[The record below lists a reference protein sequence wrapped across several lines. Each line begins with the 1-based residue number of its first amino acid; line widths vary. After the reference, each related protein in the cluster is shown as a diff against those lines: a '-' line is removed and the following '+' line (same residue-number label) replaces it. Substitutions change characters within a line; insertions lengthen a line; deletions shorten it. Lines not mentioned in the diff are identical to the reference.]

1 MRLAGIL
8 CVILA
13 LRLLYVYLDSRAR
26 SRRLSRTDAQTRKA
40 RYPFGL
46 DIIMETLKA
55 QKERTMLDL
64 WQLNCVKYGH
74 TYRVSYTFE

>member
-1 MRLAGIL
+1 MRLAGVL

-26 SRRLSRTDAQTRKA
+26 SRRLSSTDTQTRKA

-46 DIIMETLKA
+46 DIIVETLKA
-55 QKERTMLDL
+55 QKERSMLEL
-64 WQLNCVKYGH
+64 WQLNCAKYGH
-74 TYRVSYTFE
+74 TYRVNRISE